1 MEKFMK
7 EIEKVAKEKEKEFLK
22 VWMDILITVNSKMIK
37 EMEMGLYFF
46 QVDMFIKSCLKMINT
61 NEINSLIFLKG
72 CFKEKVM
79 FKIK

>member
-37 EMEMGLYFF
+37 EMETFPDGYEGRFKNDKLVRNRYIIFF
-46 QVDMFIKSCLKMINT
+46 KRF
-61 NEINSLIFLKG
+61 F
-72 CFKEKVM
+72 
-79 FKIK
+79 